1 MLKRCF
7 SSQNIWTIQLF
18 VVPLVYQRGKG
29 GATPTSADNPKRF
42 YKIMATTITK
52 TATSK
57 SGNKVTVT
65 VTCGWDSVTTH
76 ERVDGFEF
84 DRTKRDLAYDTT
96 ATFEINRHR
105 IENAGIQ
112 DFNDT
117 KKAYVTKE
125 LKKRN
130 QLPEGREVAGEVWSK
145 TDNRKRLIL
154 MADTYADVIEA
165 YNTALAAA
173 KAEAEQ
179 DPGYQEYLAQS
190 KKREDFAEYYERE
203 SNKVTKAMELGEDM
217 D

>member
-1 MLKRCF
+1 MFCLLGDSSYLWSTKEIRGDQPPSQRC
-7 SSQNIWTIQLF
+7 
-18 VVPLVYQRGKG
+18 
-29 GATPTSADNPKRF
+29 NPKRF
-42 YKIMATTITK
+42 YKTMATTITK
-52 TATSK
+52 TATSQ

-84 DRTKRDLAYDTT
+84 DRTKRKLTYDTT
-96 ATFEINRHR
+96 ATFEINKHR

-112 DFNDT
+112 DFNEA

-145 TDNRKRLIL
+145 TDSRKRLIL
-154 MADTYADVIEA
+154 MSDTYADVIEA
-165 YNTALAAA
+165 YNTALNAA

-190 KKREDFAEYYERE
+190 KKRADFAEYYDRE
-203 SNKVTKAMELGEDM
+203 NNKVTKAMELGEDM

>member
-1 MLKRCF
+1 
-7 SSQNIWTIQLF
+7 
-18 VVPLVYQRGKG
+18 
-29 GATPTSADNPKRF
+29 
-42 YKIMATTITK
+42 MATTITK

-57 SGNKVTVT
+57 IGNLVTVT
-65 VTCGWDSVTTH
+65 VTCGWDSATTH

-84 DRTKRDLAYDTT
+84 DRTKRDLTYDTT
-96 ATFEINRHR
+96 ATFEINRHK

-112 DFNDT
+112 DFNAT

-145 TDNRKRLIL
+145 TDSRKRLIL

>member
-1 MLKRCF
+1 
-7 SSQNIWTIQLF
+7 
-18 VVPLVYQRGKG
+18 
-29 GATPTSADNPKRF
+29 
-42 YKIMATTITK
+42 MATTITK

-57 SGNKVTVT
+57 NGNKVTVT

-84 DRTKRDLAYDTT
+84 DRTKSELTYNVT
-96 ATFEINRHR
+96 ATFEIKGHR

-145 TDNRKRLIL
+145 TDSRKRLVL
-154 MADTYADVIEA
+154 MSDTYADVIEA
-165 YNTALAAA
+165 YNTALNAA

-179 DPGYQEYLAQS
+179 DPGLPRVSRSVQKESGLC
-190 KKREDFAEYYERE
+190 RVLRERE
-203 SNKVTKAMELGEDM
+203 QQGYQGNGAWRGYGLTNGGSQHYE
-217 D
+217 

>member
-1 MLKRCF
+1 
-7 SSQNIWTIQLF
+7 
-18 VVPLVYQRGKG
+18 
-29 GATPTSADNPKRF
+29 
-42 YKIMATTITK
+42 MATTITK

-84 DRTKRDLAYDTT
+84 DRTKRELTHDTT

-130 QLPEGREVAGEVWSK
+130 QIPEGREVAGEVWSQ
-145 TDNRKRLIL
+145 TDSRKRLVL
-154 MADTYADVIEA
+154 MSDTYADVIET
-165 YNTALAAA
+165 YNTALNAA

-190 KKREDFAEYYERE
+190 KKRADFAEYYERE
-203 SNKVTKAMELGEDM
+203 SDKVTKAMELGEDM